1 MSSYISNVDVKQY
14 LFDYLKTDH
23 IKNIDTIVD
32 DINTFKICN
41 YNISNKEKIA
51 QDTERLFKYI
61 NYIPIQLVNE
71 STKEVLI
78 VLQQSVSKNTY
89 KIRKSQTY
97 EDFNK
102 NLDEYLNKF
111 KGPERDSIDKLK
123 QFDLSDLSGNYNIPN
138 HTMLYDYLKGIENQD
153 DYLMDTYYNDISK
166 LEKLEDIFIKKII
179 NVVIFNKIYRTKLI
193 TQMEYYYYYRNYD
206 DCKKLANVVVIL
218 YKWYIKNELLLQNRL
233 HDISLENED
242 IEDTNSKSI
251 SFGLSKEIE
260 SIEKLIKKCEN
271 KSNHKTH

>member
-1 MSSYISNVDVKQY
+1 MSNYIPTDDVKQY
-14 LFDYLKTDH
+14 LFDFLKTDH

-32 DINTFKICN
+32 DINTFKVCN

-51 QDTERLFKYI
+51 KDTERLFKYI

-111 KGPERDSIDKLK
+111 KGPERDSIDKFK
-123 QFDLSDLSGNYNIPN
+123 QFDLTDHSGNYNIPN
-138 HTMLYDYLKGIENQD
+138 HTILDDYLNNIENQD
-153 DYLMDTYYNDISK
+153 DYLMGIFYKDISE

-193 TQMEYYYYYRNYD
+193 TQMEYYYHYRNYEN
-206 DCKKLANVVVIL
+206 CRKLANVVTIL
-218 YKWYIKNELLLQNRL
+218 YRWYIKNELLLQNKL
-233 HDISLENED
+233 HELCLDDED
-242 IEDTNSKSI
+242 IEDTSSKSI
-251 SFGLSKEIE
+251 SFGLTKEVE
-260 SIEKLIKKCEN
+260 SIEKLIKKCES
-271 KSNHKTH
+271 KSN